1 MKIREFS
8 QENLLSSYARV
19 PQAQYLRCYLSDLG
33 ARWVIEEPYFDRDY
47 LEEHSAFYAAL
58 AARYPNHCTRAH
70 FFDSQFTTEILDAAL
85 GGDVFALLA
94 LQKSY
99 LGFVVLRPLPHAPL
113 GRTVMRWYPDER
125 ERYANNPRVVRPS
138 RDYVVHLAGLPLT
151 VHGLA
156 WQQQDGAVGLCATT
170 ALWSALHSSAFDD
183 HHTVPTTTAVTRFAH
198 QSFSGGV
205 PRFPAVEGLT
215 DQQMLE
221 TISRAG
227 LTPILIA
234 GDADDGFNQARFS
247 TLVATLVRSRFPV
260 LLSGVVDGLGGHVV
274 CLTGFREVGGCG
286 SGLQDAEVTTFYI
299 HDDNLGPNVRHVVRK
314 DEYDRVL
321 LCAEAPPP
329 RYPGPRL
336 PDPTNAHPAFR
347 PQALIVA
354 VPEGLHLSPERLE
367 DVAREV
373 SESIADMADEP
384 MNLSVTFMF
393 EKLAAYLGEVL
404 PRGLTPER
412 LRGARRAVAESVPL
426 MSLHVA
432 VVRLGLGDKP
442 VVDLLVDASDVARG
456 QQWRAFATLLYGDS
470 FRPIVERLSSELSF
484 GQILTV

>member
-85 GGDVFALLA
+85 GGDASALLA
-94 LQKSY
+94 LQKSS

-183 HHTVPTTTAVTRFAH
+183 HHAVPTTTAVTRFAH
-198 QSFSGGV
+198 ESVGGGV
-205 PRFPAVEGLT
+205 LRLPAAEGLS

-221 TISRAG
+221 TIARAG
-227 LTPILIA
+227 LTPLLIN

-260 LLSGVVDGLGGHVV
+260 LLSGVVEGLGGHVV
-274 CLTGFREVGGCG
+274 CVTGFREVGG
-286 SGLQDAEVTTFYI
+286 SETYLQDAEVNTFYI
-299 HDDNLGPNVRHVVRK
+299 HDDNLGPNVRHVVDK
-314 DEYDRVL
+314 DDFERVVL
-321 LCAEAPPP
+321 RAEAPPH
-329 RYPGPRL
+329 RYTGPRL
-336 PDPTNAHPAFR
+336 PDPTIGHPAFR

-354 VPEGLHLSPERLE
+354 VPEGLHLAPDRLE
-367 DVAREV
+367 GIAREV
-373 SESIADMADEP
+373 SESIAGQADEP
-384 MNLSVTFMF
+384 MKLSVTFMF
-393 EKLAAYLGEVL
+393 EKLSAYLGEVL
-404 PRGLTPER
+404 PRGLAPER
-412 LRGARRAVAESVPL
+412 LRAARRAVLDKVPL

-432 VVRLGLGDKP
+432 VVRLGLADKP
-442 VVDLLVDASDVARG
+442 VVDVLVDASDLARG
-456 QQWRAFATLLYGDS
+456 AEWRAFATLLYGDS
-470 FRPIVERLSSELSF
+470 LRPIIEKLASELSF
-484 GQILTV
+484 GELLTV